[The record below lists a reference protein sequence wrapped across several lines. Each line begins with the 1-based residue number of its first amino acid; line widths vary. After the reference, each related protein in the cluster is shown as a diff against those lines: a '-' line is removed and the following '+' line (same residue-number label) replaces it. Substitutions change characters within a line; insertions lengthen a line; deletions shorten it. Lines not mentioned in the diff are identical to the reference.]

1 MTQPL
6 GRLGRPSYQQTPSAG
21 STLAGFTL
29 IEGLIVVVIIGLLAA
44 IAAPSWFGF
53 WQQRKINATQDMLYQ
68 ALRATQADAM
78 QQRHERRFS
87 LRQRDGYIE
96 WANHPE
102 SIPAAGVT
110 NWQPL
115 VEGVVLA
122 NEDNTLTKSGGIHYT
137 RFDMHGNLRS
147 KWIGEQG
154 TITVTITGK
163 RNTNRCVVVS
173 TVLGAMRKGKG
184 QLKAKD
190 KRFCY

>member
-1 MTQPL
+1 MAQFLRRSQRSFSPQTQ
-6 GRLGRPSYQQTPSAG
+6 A
-21 STLAGFTL
+21 AGFTL
-29 IEGLIVVVIIGLLAA
+29 QEGLIVVVIIGLMAA
-44 IAAPSWFGF
+44 IAAPYWFGF

-78 QQRHERRFS
+78 QQRHDRRFS

-115 VEGVVLA
+115 IEGVVLA

-137 RFDMHGNLRS
+137 RFDMHGNL
-147 KWIGEQG
+147 KAKTIGEQG

-184 QLKAKD
+184 QLKANG